1 MNIGRFTREVR
12 QDFGEIVD
20 VVTDTMR
27 AIGRELSEL
36 GDDQARVRQG
46 LVAAVSTILA
56 TTMALALELQSP
68 WWAAISGF
76 ISLMSTGSGSMRRG
90 LLRLVGTIAGALL
103 GFIMAR
109 WLPYDLFAFYLFL
122 GAATMLGVTA
132 MQVSP
137 HGLAWLFLTITS
149 ILVLLMSLNNPTQAF
164 EIACNRTIEVGVGV
178 AAAIITAK
186 LLQDWHAE
194 PPPVAPGWRHLL
206 GAQWPAVL
214 HGLRS
219 AIAVVA
225 VMLVWV
231 MFDLPEVTQMAIT
244 VALVMSAPVIAG
256 SKLDTRHAV
265 AQRSIYRFI
274 GCLLG
279 GVLALGCLALDVT
292 SFVWWLAI
300 LGAGVWLCMHVQVGR
315 HGVGYVGTQAGMVFI
330 ITLVQGA
337 SPPDSI
343 MPGID
348 RFIGIVGGLAI
359 LLLVSLVIWPTD
371 EERADAG

>member
-164 EIACNRTIEVGVGV
+164 EIACNRTVEVGVGI

-214 HGLRS
+214 HGLR
-219 AIAVVA
+219 
-225 VMLVWV
+225 W
-231 MFDLPEVTQMAIT
+231 P
-244 VALVMSAPVIAG
+244 
-256 SKLDTRHAV
+256 
-265 AQRSIYRFI
+265 
-274 GCLLG
+274 
-279 GVLALGCLALDVT
+279 
-292 SFVWWLAI
+292 
-300 LGAGVWLCMHVQVGR
+300 
-315 HGVGYVGTQAGMVFI
+315 
-330 ITLVQGA
+330 
-337 SPPDSI
+337 SPWSP
-343 MPGID
+343 
-348 RFIGIVGGLAI
+348 
-359 LLLVSLVIWPTD
+359 
-371 EERADAG
+371 